1 MRDAR
6 INLMRGGCA
15 LALAGSVTSVAAA
28 GVIERLAGP
37 IGSGDLITELESPAA
52 SGHAPVSPEIRIDEA
67 AFGVM
72 SDARLLTPRLALVA
86 RASEAAR
93 GLGGWVTD
101 EMASRAAAR
110 ATRPA
115 TWNGEEQFA
124 AEVKYHEDF
133 EGRSLG
139 REWAVTHVTAM
150 EGFTRFAGPFRNQA
164 STVHVAVT
172 EGQSYMLSV
181 DICFIA
187 TRLGTP
193 DASDLLRIT
202 VDGEVRFEERISTLV
217 AERAALRAEDPSVDA
232 AIFPNLIV
240 PFRADYSIAEIVIE
254 SVAAGEMGGEMWGFD
269 NVMIDTAPKLMA
281 SVFGTEGVRRSP
293 GGGGGGGFSPGA
305 GQGGGR
311 SFGPGAFSEGPGA
324 TYDSNPGAPKYPFV
338 DSNPFIEDPQD
349 PLLEPTTPEID
360 PVITTPPHT
369 PDKYAPPKEDE
380 PPVDRELPP
389 DVPAPGVLMVAP
401 MALVLGLRRKR

>member
-6 INLMRGGCA
+6 SNWMRGGCA
-15 LALAGSVTSVAAA
+15 IALAGSVTSVAAA
-28 GVIERLAGP
+28 GVIERFAGP
-37 IGSGDLITELESPAA
+37 MESGDMLTQMEMAAA
-52 SGHAPVSPEIRIDEA
+52 SDRAPESPEIRIDEDAFA
-67 AFGVM
+67 AM
-72 SDARLLTPRLALVA
+72 TDAHLLAPRLALAA
-86 RASEAAR
+86 RASAAAR
-93 GLGGWVTD
+93 GFGGWVTD
-101 EMASRAAAR
+101 EMAARAAAR
-110 ATRPA
+110 ASRPA
-115 TWNGEEQFA
+115 TWNGEESFA
-124 AEVKYHEDF
+124 AEVKYFEDF

-150 EGFTRFAGPFRNQA
+150 EGFSRFAGPFRNQA

-202 VDGEVRFEERISTLV
+202 VDGEIRFEEHISTLV

-232 AIFPNLIV
+232 TIFPNLIV

-254 SVAAGEMGGEMWGFD
+254 GVAAGEMGGEMWGFD
-269 NVMIDTAPKLMA
+269 NVMIDTTPKLMA
-281 SVFGTEGVRRSP
+281 SVFGTEGVQRSP

-305 GQGGGR
+305 GHGGGR

-324 TYDSNPGAPKYPFV
+324 TYDPTAPAPKFPFI

-349 PLLEPTTPEID
+349 PLLEPTTPEIE
-360 PVITTPPHT
+360 PVISTPPNKT
-369 PDKYAPPKEDE
+369 DKNLPPTEDE